1 MKFKL
6 KLNFT
11 LSVYDIYAVL
21 ILLFPICFSIG
32 GIFGYYDEMIG
43 AVSFVFVW
51 FLMIT
56 KRLDR
61 NSRQIMIAI
70 AAVSVIGLVSNL
82 VSKLITQP
90 FPVLVDLLWLWKTF
104 APFIASVYLMRK
116 DHVRRRVV
124 SALVMPSRLA
134 IVVFFLLSLV
144 GQVVDIGF
152 IPSDSLF
159 GLRIFGISWMRGI
172 SFGWVVFCCVVILAL
187 SEISSRSFFLYT
199 ALACVPMILT
209 QAALVYCFVFC
220 VIFMAIMFRKQD
232 KFKLRYVIPIVAVV
246 VLFTWRDIQQY
257 LISDSIR
264 KTLIIYGGRVANMYF
279 PLGSGFATY
288 GSEMAQRYYSQLY
301 DLFGW
306 RNSWGF
312 GPDSTFL
319 NDNFFASIIGQFGWI
334 GFAVY
339 LYAMFRLFMMVNSK
353 LVKKRIKI
361 TGIATVLTML
371 AVMIGSASVKS
382 MMGIC
387 TFVVLGLV
395 AAEVQSKAN
404 AQSQLLKQEGE

>member
-1 MKFKL
+1 M
-6 KLNFT
+6 
-11 LSVYDIYAVL
+11 
-21 ILLFPICFSIG
+21 
-32 GIFGYYDEMIG
+32 
-43 AVSFVFVW
+43 
-51 FLMIT
+51 
-56 KRLDR
+56 
-61 NSRQIMIAI
+61 
-70 AAVSVIGLVSNL
+70 
-82 VSKLITQP
+82 
-90 FPVLVDLLWLWKTF
+90 
-104 APFIASVYLMRK
+104 
-116 DHVRRRVV
+116 
-124 SALVMPSRLA
+124 
-134 IVVFFLLSLV
+134 
-144 GQVVDIGF
+144 
-152 IPSDSLF
+152 
-159 GLRIFGISWMRGI
+159 
-172 SFGWVVFCCVVILAL
+172 
-187 SEISSRSFFLYT
+187 
-199 ALACVPMILT
+199 
-209 QAALVYCFVFC
+209 YC
-220 VIFMAIMFRKQD
+220 
-232 KFKLRYVIPIVAVV
+232 
-246 VLFTWRDIQQY
+246 
-257 LISDSIR
+257 
-264 KTLIIYGGRVANMYF
+264 
-279 PLGSGFATY
+279 PLGSGFATS
-288 GSEMAQRYYSQLY
+288 GSDMAQRYYSQLY